1 MKVALSQAAFDRLVA
16 DHGPA
21 LYRMAYRMVGDRQEA
36 EDIVQETYRSA
47 WSSRQGYESGHSQR
61 AWLASILRRRVVD
74 RWRRHTLPG
83 PVGGD
88 FTPDV
93 EVPGVDPMA
102 NEYTD
107 EMQHALNRLPME
119 LRESLLLVV
128 VAELTHQEAANLLRV
143 PLGTVLSR
151 VSRARERLREY
162 WLVMAKSTAG

>member
-1 MKVALSQAAFDRLVA
+1 MALSQAAFDRLVA

-21 LYRMAYRMVGDRQEA
+21 LYRMAYRMVGDRHDA

-47 WSSRQGYESGHSQR
+47 WGSRRAYEAGHSQR

-74 RWRRHTLPG
+74 RWRRKTLPG
-83 PVGGD
+83 PPGGD
-88 FTPDV
+88 YTPDV
-93 EVPGVDPMA
+93 EVDGVDPMA

-107 EMQHALNRLPME
+107 EMQHALAQLPME

-128 VAELTHQEAANLLRV
+128 VAELTHQEAADVLSV

-151 VSRARERLREY
+151 VSRARQRLREH
-162 WLVMAKSTAG
+162 WLAVARSTAG